1 MLKGSVITT
10 HMLLFLGSMIMAVG
24 LMFSLL
30 YVGVGLLTK
39 SEIYDAKMMSE
50 MLSGAISVL
59 SSTSLNGTV
68 IFRIPVGLCVIN
80 ITEDKTKV
88 TIPTGNLFIQKKTA
102 KVVREQTSELSNIR
116 PDYIKIHPIN
126 TECSKKQ
133 VKIFVIQKIEN
144 DISFDVG

>member
-1 MLKGSVITT
+1 
-10 HMLLFLGSMIMAVG
+10 MLLFLGSMIMAVG

-68 IFRIPVGLCVIN
+68 IFRIPAGLCTIN

-88 TIPTGNLFIQKKTA
+88 TIPTGNLFIQEKTA
-102 KVVREQTSELSNIR
+102 EVVREQTSELSNIR

-126 TECSKKQ
+126 TECEQRK